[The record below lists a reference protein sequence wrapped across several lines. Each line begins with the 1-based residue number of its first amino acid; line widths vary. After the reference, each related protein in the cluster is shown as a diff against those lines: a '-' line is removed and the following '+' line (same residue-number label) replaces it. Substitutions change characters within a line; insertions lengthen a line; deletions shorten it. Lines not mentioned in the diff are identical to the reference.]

1 MLLLNEAESAAAA
14 LTKLLRLLLL
24 LLLFLLL
31 LLLLQVWPGEVVY
44 PSYLGDK
51 AAPWLKS
58 QMQVMYDQV
67 SFGEYGYFW
76 H

>member
-1 MLLLNEAESAAAA
+1 MRPS
-14 LTKLLRLLLL
+14 L
-24 LLLFLLL
+24 LLLFLFLLLL